1 MPSDPPP
8 PPLLETLPGVGREC
22 AEAPGP
28 PSLLLSRHQQ
38 ALGVKSWSS
47 CAGGPFRLRLQEVLA
62 LLQGPLGVDM
72 LTGGRGAEST

>member
-1 MPSDPPP
+1 MPSDPPATTAGAP
-8 PPLLETLPGVGREC
+8 SWCGKGVCRG
-22 AEAPGP
+22 PGP